1 MKKFIEYNQH
11 QGLALPPYL
20 EELIEERHLVRV
32 VNDLVDQ
39 IDLELLAK
47 GFQCSNFQNGGS
59 PPYHPSMMMKVLI
72 YSYATGIRSCRQIAS
87 QLKSSIHY
95 MWLSGMQYPDF
106 RTINRYRSKYFKDIL
121 EEVFVEFVLL
131 LKKKKLIDFKTIFV
145 DGTKLSAD
153 SNKYKITWKKN
164 VSRYKENIKARTR
177 VLFAEISNL
186 NDEENKRYGEF
197 DLPSCGEQN
206 DLSSEDLHRAAT
218 SISEAISKDGKRSKT
233 EVGKK
238 LRKAAGQLKKDAD
251 KLKQY
256 EQQEQVLG
264 TRNSFSKTDLDAT
277 AMRMKND
284 ELRPGY
290 NVQVMT
296 NKGFIVGSSVSQ
308 NANDGSSFIPL
319 MEGMRSSEL
328 PVPREVVADAGYGHE
343 EVYEYLES
351 HDIESFIKYPGYYA
365 EQTKERKY
373 AFHYS
378 RFTYNKE
385 QDIFICP
392 AQKKLLFHEVAQRTT
407 KSGYVI
413 DARVYKCSSCQE
425 CPHQSQCTQS
435 KEGRNLIVSMKLREH
450 QQKTREKLGSS
461 YGNALIKRRGF
472 EIETVFGDWKHNFK
486 FRRFQLRGIA
496 KVRAEIFLHCLAYNF
511 RKIAKLI
518 KKLFFTFFGYF
529 CRYFLF
535 IWAKNS
541 NPVLVYIKCKQIR
554 DMNNVENMCRLI

>member
-20 EELIEERHLVRV
+20 EELIEKRHLVRV

-39 IDLELLAK
+39 IDLELLSK
-47 GFQCSNFQNGGS
+47 GFQSSNSNNGGA

-87 QLKSSIHY
+87 HLKTNIHC

-106 RTINRYRSKYFKDIL
+106 RTINRYRSEYFKNIL
-121 EEVFVEFVLL
+121 EEIFVEFVMFLER
-131 LKKKKLIDFKTIFV
+131 KKLVDFKTVFV

-153 SNKYKITWKKN
+153 SNKHKITWKKN
-164 VSRYKENIKARTR
+164 VFRHKENLKSRTR
-177 VLFAEISNL
+177 VLFEEINNL
-186 NDEENKRYGEF
+186 NDEESKRYGEF
-197 DLPSCGEQN
+197 DLPSCGEQS

-218 SISEAISKDGKRSKT
+218 SISEAISQDGKRSKT
-233 EVGKK
+233 EVGEK

-251 KLKQY
+251 KLQQY
-256 EQQEQVLG
+256 EQQEKVLG
-264 TRNSFSKTDLDAT
+264 TRNSFSKTDSDAT
-277 AMRMKND
+277 TMRMKND

-296 NKGFIVGSSVSQ
+296 NKSFIVGSSVSQ

-319 MEGMRSSEL
+319 MDGMRSSGL
-328 PVPREVVADAGYGHE
+328 PVPKEIVADAGYGHE

-351 HDIESFIKYPGYYA
+351 RDIESFIKYPGYYA
-365 EQTKERKY
+365 EQSKERKY

-378 RFTYNKE
+378 RFTYNKK
-385 QDIFICP
+385 QNIFICP
-392 AQKKLLFHEVAQRTT
+392 AQKHLLFYEVAQRTT
-407 KSGYVI
+407 QSGYAI
-413 DARVYKCSSCQE
+413 ETRVYKCFDCQE
-425 CPHQSQCTQS
+425 CPHKSQCTPS
-435 KEGRNLIVSMKLREH
+435 KEGRSLRVSIKLREH
-450 QQKTREKLGSS
+450 QQKTREKLGNS

-511 RKIAKLI
+511 RKLAKLI

-529 CRYFLF
+529 WRFLLF
-535 IWAKNS
+535 IWVKNT
-541 NPVLVYIKCKQIR
+541 NPELVYIKC
-554 DMNNVENMCRLI
+554 E